1 MKLSELPDDHPHKP
15 AYLGR
20 RLPPEERYDAIIL
33 GAGVGG
39 LVCGILLA
47 RAGLKVLIAE
57 QHYVAGGYCSTFRRK
72 GYVFDSA
79 THFYPLLGN
88 QDTITGRLLRDLG
101 IPTRWVKMDPVDQF
115 HFPDGSRFAVPAD
128 FDTYFAK
135 LKAEFPGEAGALD
148 RFFDEVRRVYY
159 HGLLHYFRWRDSPHL
174 DPYREQ
180 TLRQALDRHFQNPKL
195 KLLLAA
201 DVPHWGSP
209 PERTSF
215 VFDSMLRLS
224 YFLGNYYPVG
234 GSQVFADDLARRF
247 EALGGHLSLRTLG
260 RKILTREGRACGVEI
275 ETGLPTRRTRRT
287 IFADRIICNG
297 DLLRTYDEM
306 LSPGDVD
313 PAFVDGLRDLRPSM
327 PCFLAHIGL
336 KDVSTETLNEVS
348 GYHWESWDSDKVGQN
363 ALRFKIFAPTL
374 FEPRMAPEGGQV
386 MIIQRVRE
394 MDYDAVTD
402 WPAHKAELEQHALS
416 RLAELIPGLD
426 QKMVVMSSASAQT
439 SYRYTLNS
447 RGAMLGWEMSPAQL
461 GTGRPEVTS
470 PIDNLYFV
478 GHWTRPGGGITP
490 VIVSA
495 IRVAEMIAGSGA
507 ATLAPPR
514 ERGRAKAAG
523 VAR

>member
-1 MKLSELPDDHPHKP
+1 MKLSELPDDHPRKP

-20 RLPPEERYDAIIL
+20 RQPPEERYDAVVI
-33 GAGVGG
+33 GAGIGG
-39 LVCGILLA
+39 LVCGVLLA
-47 RAGLKVLIAE
+47 KAGLKVLIAE

-72 GYVFDSA
+72 GYVFDAA

-88 QDTITGRLLRDLG
+88 PETITGRLLGDLG

-128 FDTYFAK
+128 FDSYLAK
-135 LKAEFPGEAGALD
+135 LKQEFPEEAGALD
-148 RFFDEVRRVYY
+148 GFFAEVRQVYY
-159 HGLLHYFRWRDSPHL
+159 HGLLHYFRWRESPRL
-174 DPYREQ
+174 EPYREQ
-180 TLRQALDRHFQNPKL
+180 TLRQALDRHFGNRKL

-247 EALGGHLSLRTLG
+247 EALGGHLCLRTLG
-260 RKILTREGRACGVEI
+260 LKILTEDGRACGVEV
-275 ETGLPTRRTRRT
+275 ETGLPTRRTRHRVL
-287 IFADRIICNG
+287 ADRIICNG

-306 LSPGDVD
+306 LEPQQVD
-313 PAFVDGLRDLRPSM
+313 PAYVAELRKLRPSM

-336 KDVSTETLNEVS
+336 RDVSHELLNDIS
-348 GYHWESWDSDKVGQN
+348 GYYWDAWESDAVGQS

-386 MIIQRVRE
+386 LIIQRVRE
-394 MDYDAVTD
+394 MDYDAVED
-402 WPAHKAELEQHALS
+402 WPSHKAELEAHALS
-416 RLAELIPGLD
+416 RLGRLIPGLD
-426 QKMVVMSSASAQT
+426 EKTVVMSSASART

-447 RGAMLGWEMSPAQL
+447 RGAMLGWEMSPDQL
-461 GTGRPEVTS
+461 GAGRPEVTG

-495 IRVAEMIAGSGA
+495 MRVAELITA
-507 ATLAPPR
+507 APVSSL
-514 ERGRAKAAG
+514 AAG
-523 VAR
+523 RDRDRLPVPGQAR